1 MNLAYPASLRRKL
14 DPASLAFLVVAF
26 LTGIASAL
34 QVPILSL
41 FLGNELGVRPYM
53 IGLFYTVSAIVG
65 IVVSQVLA
73 HRSDRGGDRRRLIL
87 LCCVAGFLGCL
98 QFAFDRHFALL
109 ISMGVLLGSFG
120 GTANPQVFA
129 LAREHADYTAREATM
144 FNSIMRAQISLAWVI
159 GPPLAFAL
167 VIGFGYTATYLA
179 AGVAFLACAALV
191 ARTLPFI
198 PRAPHAADHGGGWR
212 DPAIRLP
219 FIASTLMWT
228 CNGMYL
234 IAMPL
239 YVTHT
244 LNMPT
249 RTPGL
254 LMGTAAAL
262 EIPAMLVAG
271 FSTRRFGKLAMLRF
285 ATAAGVLF
293 YAGMVLLDSEPALI
307 ALQLGNAIFIGI
319 IAGTGML
326 YFQDLLPGRAGTAT
340 TLFATSTRTGAIIAG
355 AIAGG
360 IADAWGFHAVFYAI
374 LACSLLASACSFMMR
389 ER

>member
-1 MNLAYPASLRRKL
+1 MNLAYSAPLRRKL
-14 DPASLAFLVVAF
+14 DPASWAFLVVAF
-26 LTGIASAL
+26 LTGTASAL

-53 IGLFYTVSAIVG
+53 IGLFYTVSAIAG

-73 HRSDRGGDRRRLIL
+73 HRSDHGGDRRRLIVF
-87 LCCVAGFLGCL
+87 CCLAGCLGCL

-109 ISMGVLLGSFG
+109 ISAGVLLGSFG

-129 LAREHADYTAREATM
+129 LAREHADYTAREATL
-144 FNSIMRAQISLAWVI
+144 FNSIMRAQVSLAWVI

-167 VIGFGYTATYLA
+167 VIGLGFTATYLA
-179 AGVAFLACAALV
+179 AGLAFLACAALV

-198 PRAPHAADHGGGWR
+198 PRTPRANDAGGGWR

-234 IAMPL
+234 IVMPL

-244 LNMPT
+244 LGLPA
-249 RTPGL
+249 RTPGV
-254 LMGTAAAL
+254 LMGTAAGL
-262 EIPAMLVAG
+262 EIPAMLIAG
-271 FSTRRFGKLAMLRF
+271 YSTHRFGKLAMLRV
-285 ATAAGVLF
+285 ATGAGVLF
-293 YAGMVLLDSEPALI
+293 YAGMALLDSELALI
-307 ALQLGNAIFIGI
+307 TLQLGNAIFIGI

-326 YFQDLLPGRAGTAT
+326 YFQDLMPGRAGTAT
-340 TLFATSTRTGAIIAG
+340 TLFATSTRTGSI
-355 AIAGG
+355 IAGG
-360 IADAWGFHAVFYAI
+360 IAGGIAEAWGFHAVFYAI
-374 LACSLLASACSFMMR
+374 LACSLLAWACSFLMH